1 MATKLTALNLAAV
14 KEAYTLIKPKIWKTP
29 VYKSAI
35 LSHTISSAI
44 FRKDNIGA
52 TGVPKINVFF
62 KCENLQKTGSF
73 KFRGASHFLARQNDR
88 ALRNGLVTY
97 STGRYYPHAL
107 FSQLVWYGLN
117 LANGYMQ
124 GNHGIALAQAAA
136 YESEERGFPIP
147 LTVIMSKSADRG
159 KISMIEKLG
168 ATVSACYS
176 TMEACAVQ
184 AEELQ
189 RKAGLTLVPTSGHC
203 HVVLG
208 QGTVMLEFQQQVA
221 GLGEKPLDAVIV
233 PIAGGALL
241 AGTALVCQE
250 ASSRID
256 VFGAEPLEG
265 GPSLL
270 QGRQRGRRI
279 DTLCPEKSTIA
290 DGLRCLVAKS
300 NWDILR
306 SKTHVRDVFPVAD
319 GEILTAMRLILEG
332 TKQLVEPSAAV
343 PLAALLFN
351 KRLHSNLALRN
362 GPLNVGIILSG
373 GNTSVERLLSL
384 FT

>member
-1 MATKLTALNLAAV
+1 MTTQLTALNLAAV

-29 VYKSAI
+29 VYKSAT
-35 LSHTISSAI
+35 LSHTISSSI
-44 FRKDNIGA
+44 FNKDKIGA
-52 TGVPKINVFF
+52 TGIPKINVFF

-73 KFRGASHFLARQNDR
+73 KFRGASHFLARQNDQ

-97 STGRYYPHAL
+97 STGRYYLHAL
-107 FSQLVWYGLN
+107 SSQ
-117 LANGYMQ
+117 M
-124 GNHGIALAQAAA
+124 
-136 YESEERGFPIP
+136 
-147 LTVIMSKSADRG
+147 G

-168 ATVSACYS
+168 ATVSACYP
-176 TMEACAVQ
+176 TMEACAVR
-184 AEELQ
+184 AEDLQ

-233 PIAGGALL
+233 PVAGGALL

-265 GPSLL
+265 GPSLF

-279 DTLCPEKSTIA
+279 STLCPDKSTIA

-306 SKTHVRDVFPVAD
+306 SKTHVQDVFPVAD
-319 GEILTAMRLILEG
+319 SEIRTAMRLVLEG

-351 KRLHSNLALRN
+351 KRLHSNLARRH

>member
-1 MATKLTALNLAAV
+1 MATQLTALNLAAV

-29 VYKSAI
+29 VYKSAT
-35 LSHTISSAI
+35 LSHTISSTI
-44 FRKDNIGA
+44 FNKYKIGI
-52 TGVPKINVFF
+52 TGIPKINVFF

-73 KFRGASHFLARQNDR
+73 KFRGASHFLARQNDQE
-88 ALRNGLVTY
+88 LRNGLVTY

-107 FSQLVWYGLN
+107 SSQL
-117 LANGYMQ
+117 
-124 GNHGIALAQAAA
+124 
-136 YESEERGFPIP
+136 
-147 LTVIMSKSADRG
+147 G

-168 ATVSACYS
+168 ATVSAGYP

-184 AEELQ
+184 AEDLQ

-221 GLGEKPLDAVIV
+221 ALGEKPLDAVIV

-250 ASSRID
+250 ASSRTD

-265 GPSLL
+265 GPSLF
-270 QGRQRGRRI
+270 QGRQRGRLI
-279 DTLCPEKSTIA
+279 NTLCPDKSTIA

-306 SKTHVRDVFPVAD
+306 SKTHVQDVFPVAD
-319 GEILTAMRLILEG
+319 SEIRTAMRLVLEG

-351 KRLHSNLALRN
+351 KRLHSNLARRH

>member
-97 STGRYYPHAL
+97 ST
-107 FSQLVWYGLN
+107 
-117 LANGYMQ
+117 

-279 DTLCPEKSTIA
+279 DTLRPKKSTIA

-319 GEILTAMRLILEG
+319 SEILTAMRLILEG